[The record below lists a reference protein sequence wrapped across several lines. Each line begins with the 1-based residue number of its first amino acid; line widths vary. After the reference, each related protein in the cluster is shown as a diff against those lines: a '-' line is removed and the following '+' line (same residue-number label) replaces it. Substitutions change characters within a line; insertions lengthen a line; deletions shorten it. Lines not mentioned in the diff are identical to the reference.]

1 MTENQPI
8 IINTKNF
15 TACLD
20 SRWARL
26 AQEAAMLGGVAQAQK
41 FMTSHSEVG
50 EVLKN
55 SYPVTH
61 LHDVHKTTRVIPH
74 FLQILG
80 REAVLFS
87 VMKM

>member
-1 MTENQPI
+1 
-8 IINTKNF
+8 
-15 TACLD
+15 
-20 SRWARL
+20 
-26 AQEAAMLGGVAQAQK
+26 MLGAALCKQK
-41 FMTSHSEVG
+41 FMTSHSVVG
-50 EVLKN
+50 EVLKH

-61 LHDVHKTTRVIPH
+61 SRYVQKTTRAIPH